1 MYRCDSYMECNNKLC
16 NHWYNHV
23 HNHLYICGE
32 GTCALI
38 KSNVMCIN
46 IRDTRRLKLEK
57 LGECVS
63 NRYEVNVD
71 TGKEI

>member
-1 MYRCDSYMECNNKLC
+1 MIVIWNVIISCVIIGIIMYIIIFIF
-16 NHWYNHV
+16 V
-23 HNHLYICGE
+23 E